1 MKPFSI
7 KTKVTLVATA
17 SFLALLALVTAIQM
31 YSVKAEI
38 SVVVGDQ
45 HYTLVS
51 RVAEEIDQ
59 KLEADRQL
67 IGIVSQSISAELIA
81 DLDELQKNLDRR
93 AILRSVFDSIFIIS
107 AKGYVLVDSPAE
119 GRRGIDISEQENFRQ
134 TLATRKPYISQ
145 PFLGKTSRKPV
156 VTISA
161 PIFNTRGEIVGLL
174 TGTLNLLNPN
184 VLGSIGNARIGQTG
198 SFALVGR
205 DRTIVVSRDKDRIMT
220 AGPSPGISP
229 YFDHATAGQ
238 EGWEE
243 GTNSRGL
250 NAIFSYKP
258 LQTAPWV
265 LIAAL
270 PVAEAYAPV
279 LLAQKRIAAV
289 TFIVALLLA
298 PVIWFGT
305 RRILSPLL
313 ALRDAI
319 RQMRNDPDSV
329 PEVAIKRHDEIG
341 DLAADFNELM
351 RERRHAENAL
361 VASEARLR
369 AVFEQAAVG
378 IATIDAS
385 GFYMDVNQR
394 MCDIVR
400 YTREEL
406 VGAHCQQIIHPDDI
420 AATLAY
426 SAKRKRGEIENYSH
440 EKRYVTKDRRVVWVH
455 ATVSS
460 VIAADGRSSHAISV
474 IEDISERKKVELALR
489 ESEGRFR
496 AMIEGSP
503 LGVFVSDTAGNCTY
517 VNDTHRKICGVNS
530 QHALRLDWRTGIH
543 PDDRE
548 AADAAW
554 DQAARDNSE
563 FDADLRYLRP
573 DGTVIWAHVRAS
585 AFGDGEKALGH
596 VGTAQD
602 ITERVQHTEQLELL
616 AHHDVLTGLPNRAL
630 FMDRLEQV
638 MLRCV
643 RSHHLTALMYL
654 DIDRF
659 KWINDTFGHAAGD
672 GLLTGF
678 ADRIK
683 QSVRASDT
691 VARLGG
697 DEFVILMEGLQRPQD
712 AYNVA
717 QKIIDAMQVAFP
729 IGTQLTRVTTSIG
742 LAFASGAEVTGDG
755 LLKRAD
761 AALYDAKRG
770 GRNKVNVAPP
780 LLAEVRASMVTGKAT
795 MPPDRSASAR
805 A

>member
-1 MKPFSI
+1 MKPISI
-7 KTKVTLVATA
+7 KTKVTLIATA

-31 YSVKAEI
+31 YSVKADI
-38 SVVVGDQ
+38 SAVVGDQ

-67 IGIVSQSISAELIA
+67 IAIVSQSISAELIA

-93 AILRSVFDSIFIIS
+93 AILRSVFDSIFVIS

-161 PIFNTRGEIVGLL
+161 PIFNKRGEIVGLL
-174 TGTLNLLNPN
+174 TGTLNLLKPN

-258 LQTAPWV
+258 LQAAPWV
-265 LIAAL
+265 LAAAL

-279 LLAQKRIAAV
+279 LLAQKR
-289 TFIVALLLA
+289 T
-298 PVIWFGT
+298 
-305 RRILSPLL
+305 
-313 ALRDAI
+313 
-319 RQMRNDPDSV
+319 
-329 PEVAIKRHDEIG
+329 
-341 DLAADFNELM
+341 
-351 RERRHAENAL
+351 
-361 VASEARLR
+361 
-369 AVFEQAAVG
+369 
-378 IATIDAS
+378 
-385 GFYMDVNQR
+385 
-394 MCDIVR
+394 
-400 YTREEL
+400 
-406 VGAHCQQIIHPDDI
+406 
-420 AATLAY
+420 
-426 SAKRKRGEIENYSH
+426 
-440 EKRYVTKDRRVVWVH
+440 
-455 ATVSS
+455 
-460 VIAADGRSSHAISV
+460 
-474 IEDISERKKVELALR
+474 
-489 ESEGRFR
+489 
-496 AMIEGSP
+496 P

-517 VNDTHRKICGVNS
+517 LNDTHRKICGVNS
-530 QHALRLDWRTGIH
+530 EHALGLDWRTGIH

-554 DQAARDNSE
+554 DQAVRDKAD

-573 DGTVIWAHVRAS
+573 NGTVIWAHVRAS
-585 AFGDGEKALGH
+585 AFGDGERALGH

-602 ITERVQHTEQLELL
+602 ITERVRHTEQLEIM
-616 AHHDVLTGLPNRAL
+616 AHHDVLTRLPNRAL

-643 RSHHLTALMYL
+643 RGHHLTALMYL

-659 KWINDTFGHAAGD
+659 KWINDTFGHAEGD
-672 GLLTGF
+672 ALLTGF
-678 ADRIK
+678 AGRLRR
-683 QSVRASDT
+683 SVRASDT

-697 DEFVILMEGLQRPQD
+697 DEFVILMEDLHRPED

-717 QKIIDAMQVAFP
+717 QKIIDAMQVEYP
-729 IGTQLTRVTTSIG
+729 IGTRLLRVTTSIG
-742 LAFASGAEVTGDG
+742 VAFANGAEATGDG

-761 AALYDAKRG
+761 AALYDAKRA
-770 GRNKVNVAPP
+770 GRNMFNVAPP
-780 LLAEVRASMVTGKAT
+780 FLAEVRAGMVTGKAA